1 MPHSRLTHSR
11 TTVGDDSFNNAKK
24 SLFELTAQVGSPF
37 CAEVRPAS
45 TAVIATMMKLV
56 FMFSVKATIVG

>member
-1 MPHSRLTHSR
+1 MHHRLAHGRIVDSLMY
-11 TTVGDDSFNNAKK
+11 DDLKE

-45 TAVIATMMKLV
+45 TLVIVKAMKLV
-56 FMFSVKATIVG
+56 FIFACE